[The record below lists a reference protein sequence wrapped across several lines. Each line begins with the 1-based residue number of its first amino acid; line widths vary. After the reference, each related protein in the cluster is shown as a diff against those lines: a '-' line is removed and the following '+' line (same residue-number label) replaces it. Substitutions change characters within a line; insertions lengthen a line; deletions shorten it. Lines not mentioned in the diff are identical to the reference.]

1 MKLTGKFFNGG
12 DNPRSWTV
20 HGVTNHSVTAVGD
33 GLHDAPAGKSGKS
46 LKTGRRRFRMRGR
59 KGEVV
64 RLQASGFFET
74 DLRPVLLSIHYGD
87 SASVAESIGDESV
100 LANRDERLVPN
111 NEENT
116 LGRTRRKAS
125 LQGRKLTLHFGSHGS
140 AGLWNAQ
147 KIGELFR

>member
-33 GLHDAPAGKSGKS
+33 GLHDAPAGKIGKS

-74 DLRPVLLSIHYGD
+74 DLRPILLSMQDGG
-87 SASVAESIGDESV
+87 SASVTESIGNES
-100 LANRDERLVPN
+100 E
-111 NEENT
+111 
-116 LGRTRRKAS
+116 LGKR
-125 LQGRKLTLHFGSHGS
+125 H
-140 AGLWNAQ
+140 
-147 KIGELFR
+147 